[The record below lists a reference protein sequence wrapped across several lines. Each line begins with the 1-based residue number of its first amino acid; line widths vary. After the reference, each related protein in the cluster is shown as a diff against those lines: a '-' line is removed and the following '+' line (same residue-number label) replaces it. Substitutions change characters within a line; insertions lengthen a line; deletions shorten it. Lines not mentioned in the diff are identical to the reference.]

1 MVSECTCP
9 STAGMLVFRAHII
22 ALICTCES
30 LLPGLMEHILRTIC
44 VHLPPRNFI
53 TLHYAYFIG
62 TCLVASI
69 VFWGPLQHLGVS
81 ASVP

>member
-1 MVSECTCP
+1 
-9 STAGMLVFRAHII
+9 MLIFRAHII
-22 ALICTCES
+22 ALICACKL
-30 LLPGLMEHILRTIC
+30 LLPGLMKCILRTIS

-62 TCLVASI
+62 TYLVASI
-69 VFWGPLQHLGVS
+69 VFWGPLQHPGVS